1 MLKARKWPSRG
12 INENIRPMLDRE
24 GAADL
29 RKTKVVANRQ
39 AEIEHVELATDE
51 RVAGSKDGALVQRR
65 SGHQMRLAIF
75 GPDISTRIDENLSV
89 VDARTIAIRN
99 ASDNRKRK
107 LLCHFLE
114 PRDSAFI
121 PGGCVLLNHRHGIA
135 GIDHFRKD
143 DKFHP
148 GVFRT

>member
-39 AEIEHVELATDE
+39 AEIEPVELATDKC
-51 RVAGSKDGALVQRR
+51 VAGSKDGALVQRR

-99 ASDNRKRK
+99 RESCADSPPDRPARKR
-107 LLCHFLE
+107 FGQQ
-114 PRDSAFI
+114 RFS
-121 PGGCVLLNHRHGIA
+121 
-135 GIDHFRKD
+135 
-143 DKFHP
+143 
-148 GVFRT
+148 

>member
-1 MLKARKWPSRG
+1 MLKAWKWPSRG
-12 INENIRPMLDRE
+12 INQNIRPMLDRE

-39 AEIEHVELATDE
+39 AQIELVELATDE
-51 RVAGSKDGALVQRR
+51 GVAGSKDGALVQRG

-89 VDARTIAIRN
+89 VDARTIAIRS
-99 ASDNRKRK
+99 ARDDRKRQ

-114 PRDSAFI
+114 LRDSAFI
-121 PGGCVLLNHRHGIA
+121 PGSRMLPNQRHRIA
-135 GIDHFRKD
+135 GVDHFRKD
-143 DKFHP
+143 DHFRAV
-148 GVFRT
+148 VFGA